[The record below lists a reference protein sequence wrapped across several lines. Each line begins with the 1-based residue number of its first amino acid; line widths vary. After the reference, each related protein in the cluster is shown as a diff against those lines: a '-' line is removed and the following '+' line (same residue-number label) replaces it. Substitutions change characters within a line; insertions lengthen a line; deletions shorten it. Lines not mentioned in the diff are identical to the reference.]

1 MIRRLRQL
9 VRDRLADRLD
19 VPSYRASLDRLQRG
33 GFAPQL
39 VVDVGAYRGEFTADC
54 RKRWPDARVVAI
66 EPASASFARLQERY
80 AGDAKVVVHRAIADA
95 EGGASKVLHFAETAS
110 SVLDEHVQQGFPSES
125 CVTVRVDELVAR
137 EPGAPTSIDLLK
149 VDVQGYSLPVLRG
162 AERAL
167 GPNTVIA
174 SEVDLLDIHRGASLL
189 DEVLAWAGF
198 RDFVVFDIA
207 GLSRRPLDKAL
218 WQVDLILVHRDSQ
231 WRRDKRWE
239 A

>member
-1 MIRRLRQL
+1 MAGVALT
-9 VRDRLADRLD
+9 
-19 VPSYRASLDRLQRG
+19 
-33 GFAPQL
+33 
-39 VVDVGAYRGEFTADC
+39 GAAAE
-54 RKRWPDARVVAI
+54 PVA
-66 EPASASFARLQERY
+66 
-80 AGDAKVVVHRAIADA
+80 
-95 EGGASKVLHFAETAS
+95 
-110 SVLDEHVQQGFPSES
+110 
-125 CVTVRVDELVAR
+125 DELVAR

-218 WQVDLILVHRDSQ
+218 WQVDLTGRNE
-231 WRRDKRWE
+231 RRLPTPVDASDPAWGPIRQ
-239 A
+239 